1 MTLACAYG
9 WTTGSSTAAGSPPPS
24 VPPAVSFS
32 THAAALPRTLT
43 LPCPRPQQQHAPR
56 RGRVLNSN
64 SCSDL
69 VLLAACA
76 LRKTNRAHRLSFI
89 RSFVSLFGFF
99 RAGQG
104 QGPAR
109 NPEGQGTGAR
119 ASKGSRLLLSYRF
132 DCDHLLPHHLCQLEP
147 LLPAVDVLA
156 TASGQRARIPGVD
169 DQRVTSHH
177 LQPPS

>member
-1 MTLACAYG
+1 MAGQQAPPQLQAPPTLRS
-9 WTTGSSTAAGSPPPS
+9 TGRFILHSCCCSTAHAH
-24 VPPAVSFS
+24 ATVSTS
-32 THAAALPRTLT
+32 AAAA
-43 LPCPRPQQQHAPR
+43 RPQKRACVEFKQLFRPR
-56 RGRVLNSN
+56 
-64 SCSDL
+64 
-69 VLLAACA
+69 AACCVCPA
-76 LRKTNRAHRLSFI
+76 EKTNNRAHRLSFI

-156 TASGQRARIPGVD
+156 TASGQRARIPGVG

>member
-1 MTLACAYG
+1 VSFDHVNVQTVQARLRDVDNIVTLCCDPG
-9 WTTGSSTAAGSPPPS
+9 LRIWLDNRLLHSCRLPPPS

-76 LRKTNRAHRLSFI
+76 LRKKPTTEHTVC
-89 RSFVSLFGFF
+89 RSFVHSLVCLVSSALG
-99 RAGQG
+99 RGKGQAETLRGKAQGQG
-104 QGPAR
+104 QAR
-109 NPEGQGTGAR
+109 GQGCFKLPIR
-119 ASKGSRLLLSYRF
+119 LRPSPPASS
-132 DCDHLLPHHLCQLEP
+132 
-147 LLPAVDVLA
+147 LPA
-156 TASGQRARIPGVD
+156 
-169 DQRVTSHH
+169 
-177 LQPPS
+177 